1 MDLQGP
7 TLPLYL
13 MTQSFAVSA
22 PINSVSFGNV
32 SIAILR
38 EVHKRGLSPSLF
50 PITHDPRQ
58 PFDLS
63 TQKDDPGFTQ
73 WLHACYNSAQQRHSR
88 KHPTLRLWHIN
99 DSIHSYSEK
108 GNDLLTF
115 FELDQ
120 LTPMEINILRQQR
133 KVYLTS
139 RYAQAV
145 FKQYG
150 IESEYL
156 PLGFDAH
163 NFGAM
168 ATRPHIEGKT
178 SFLLAGK
185 LEARKGHMQVLRLW
199 AKRYGNNP
207 AYLLNCALHNPFL
220 PPGLFEQLVNQALE
234 GKRYSNIVFHAWAE
248 TNAVYNS
255 TLQSS
260 EIVISMSGGEG
271 RDLPCY
277 HATALGAWPVA
288 MRAHAYLDYLTDENA
303 VLVNPNGKRPAADGV
318 HFAQNTPFNNGNL
331 FSASDEDILAG
342 FAEAERRVKTLGL
355 NTKGMELAKV
365 GYGATVDTL
374 LQSLG

>member
-1 MDLQGP
+1 MP
-7 TLPLYL
+7 
-13 MTQSFAVSA
+13 V
-22 PINSVSFGNV
+22 NSLSFGQTSV
-32 SIAILR
+32 AILR
-38 EVHKRGLSPSLF
+38 EMHRRGLSPSLF
-50 PITHDPRQ
+50 PITHDPRA

-63 TQKDDPGFTQ
+63 TQKDDPSFTQ
-73 WLHACYNSAQQRHSR
+73 WLHACTNSAQQRHSR
-88 KHPTLRLWHIN
+88 KHRTLRLWHIS
-99 DSIHSYSEK
+99 DSISSYSEA

-133 KVYLTS
+133 KIYLTS
-139 RYAQAV
+139 RYAQSV
-145 FKQYG
+145 FKMFG

-163 NFGAM
+163 NFAPM
-168 ATRPHIEGKT
+168 TTRPTIAGKT

-207 AYLLNCALHNPFL
+207 GYLLNCALHNHFL
-220 PPGLFEQLVNQALE
+220 PPGAFEQLVNQALE
-234 GKRYSNIVFHAWAE
+234 GKRYSNIVFLPWAE

-318 HFAQNTPFNNGNL
+318 HFAAQGQTNIGNL
-331 FSASDEDILAG
+331 FSAGDDDIIAG
-342 FAEAERRVKTLGL
+342 FEEAERRVKTLGL
-355 NTKGMELAKV
+355 NTKGMELAKI
-365 GYGATVDTL
+365 GYGPAVDTL
-374 LQSLG
+374 LQGIA